1 MIRPLIRLLV
11 LALVVQATQAGAGEE
26 AMPTREKATFANG
39 CFWCTEAVFERIPG
53 VISATSGYTGGQAP
67 NPTYQQVCQGDT
79 GHAEAV
85 EIEFDP
91 ARVSF
96 ETLLETFW
104 QSHDPTQLNRQGNDV
119 GTQYRSAIF
128 YHSEKQKKAA
138 EAAIRTLDASGKY
151 RKPIVTEVT
160 PATAFY
166 VAEDYHQEYFDNH
179 RGQPYC
185 RFVIQPKLEKMGLG
199 KME

>member
-96 ETLLETFW
+96 ETRLETFW